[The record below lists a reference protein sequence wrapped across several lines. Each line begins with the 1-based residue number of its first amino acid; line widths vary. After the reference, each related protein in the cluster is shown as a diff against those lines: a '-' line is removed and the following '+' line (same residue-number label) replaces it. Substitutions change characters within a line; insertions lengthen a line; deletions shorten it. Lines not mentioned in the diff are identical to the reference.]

1 MIRLSAQLAMASR
14 TSVVGNLSFS
24 LVGIVGVLAAIM
36 AGATIW
42 LVLTDP
48 VTVAESVDAG
58 AVSPIVKSLANIL
71 YDALVG
77 LLRYL

>member
-1 MIRLSAQLAMASR
+1 MIRPTRVMDTSSRARSLS
-14 TSVVGNLSFS
+14 NLSFS
-24 LVGIVGVLAAIM
+24 LVGIVGVLATVI

-42 LVLTDP
+42 LLLTDP

-58 AVSPIVKSLANIL
+58 EVSPIVKSLAVTIME
-71 YDALVG
+71 ALRG